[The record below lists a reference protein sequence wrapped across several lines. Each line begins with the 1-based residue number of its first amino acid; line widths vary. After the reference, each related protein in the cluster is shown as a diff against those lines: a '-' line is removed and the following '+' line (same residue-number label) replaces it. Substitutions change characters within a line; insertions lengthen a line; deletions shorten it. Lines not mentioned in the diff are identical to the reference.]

1 MLKHIKVLNV
11 CLLVFIFSLPANLY
25 STEFFRAFSKLLG
38 IEREK
43 KEYTDE
49 FIKCTERWADYYIN
63 QDIKREAFWTS
74 EVYLSSVDDR
84 AYKTCEARIP
94 EERRYKKK
102 ED

>member
-49 FIKCTERWADYYIN
+49 FIGGRFNCTIYI
-63 QDIKREAFWTS
+63 
-74 EVYLSSVDDR
+74 
-84 AYKTCEARIP
+84 AR
-94 EERRYKKK
+94 KK
-102 ED
+102 